1 MAVPSL
7 AQLIHR
13 KLIKNITSSYLEP
26 RSNSPPLTVDTVVT
40 DVGVMPYDIVR
51 PILLKIENPQQ
62 LVSTS
67 VPRHADYTLAD
78 NSLRKHS
85 KPTLLNY
92 VAPMKKSG

>member
-1 MAVPSL
+1 MPVPSL

-13 KLIKNITSSYLEP
+13 KLIKNITSLYLEP
-26 RSNSPPLTVDTVVT
+26 ATKFPLLTVDSVVT

-51 PILLKIENPQQ
+51 PILLKLENPQQ

-67 VPRHADYTLAD
+67 NAFCTDDALAD
-78 NSLRKHS
+78 NSSRKPW
-85 KPTLLNY
+85 KTTLLNY